1 MSTQTMKTSNRRALH
16 AYVSDEAHDAWHDFA
31 AENGVTVSGFL
42 EALTPHLLAAAD
54 AADGD
59 AVSLEAAWADS
70 IKGARAV
77 DAQRRRRS

>member
-1 MSTQTMKTSNRRALH
+1 MSTQTTKTSSRRALH

-42 EALTPHLLAAAD
+42 EALTPHLLAE
-54 AADGD
+54 DGED

-70 IKGARAV
+70 IKSARAV